1 MNQSLV
7 NRKIIVVFIA
17 VVVGLLHFL
26 TGPKYRGPFPS
37 FINGYMIDIL
47 LPFAMYLVLGV
58 ANQSIIRSGV
68 ARGIFVFAIG
78 AITETMQYFGVPIFG
93 RTFDLLDYLMFGIG
107 IGLAAI
113 FEWIVLSIIP
123 AGIPPRPSNSTR

>member
-26 TGPKYRGPFPS
+26 TGPRYRGPFPS

-58 ANQSIIRSGV
+58 ANQSIIHSGF
-68 ARGIFVFAIG
+68 ARGVFVFAIG

-113 FEWIVLSIIP
+113 FEWIVLSGIP
-123 AGIPPRPSNSTR
+123 AGILTRPGNSTR

>member
-47 LPFAMYLVLGV
+47 LPFSMYLVLGV

-68 ARGIFVFAIG
+68 ARGVFVFAIG

-93 RTFDLLDYLMFGIG
+93 RTFDSLDYLMFVIG

-113 FEWIVLSIIP
+113 FEWFALNRIP
-123 AGIPPRPSNSTR
+123 AGIPNK